1 MDDPPHHED
10 NPEALAVWK
19 TGQCDAIREAIDFDK
34 NIIRDDTGIN
44 KKSHQDKHK
53 EWSCIIIQHTIYN
66 TDLIDGILTLRVN
79 ISGRPRPMPRI
90 YSAAVARVRK
100 HYVKPSLR
108 KRAAPATLLSP
119 SQAPLLA
126 SKKKRLEWMCAA
138 GARKPERPF
147 WKPKTRHA
155 KKRPTA
161 SNLLQG
167 GLR

>member
-79 ISGRPRPMPRI
+79 ISGRPRSMLRI

-100 HYVKPSLR
+100 YYVKPSLR
-108 KRAAPATLLSP
+108 KRAAPAPLLSP
-119 SQAPLLA
+119 RQATRRASIVNDLERVCASGA
-126 SKKKRLEWMCAA
+126 SKPKRPA
-138 GARKPERPF
+138 
-147 WKPKTRHA
+147 WKPQTGNG
-155 KKRPTA
+155 KKRPI
-161 SNLLQG
+161 
-167 GLR
+167 